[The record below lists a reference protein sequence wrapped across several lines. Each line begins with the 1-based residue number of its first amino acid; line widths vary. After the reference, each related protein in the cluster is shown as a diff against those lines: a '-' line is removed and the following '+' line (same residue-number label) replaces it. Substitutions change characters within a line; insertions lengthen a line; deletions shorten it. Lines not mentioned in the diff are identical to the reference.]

1 MLKKS
6 SVKTKLH
13 KKAVVKAAQE
23 ATVLGGDNSALGK
36 CAALVKAT
44 AVKSMRMGGVTKG
57 PRNGRRKIPSAPGT
71 PPNVQ
76 TVDETA
82 GLRASISF
90 AVIANEFRALVGPQ
104 AFAWYGRVHEHGD
117 STHPQRPFMRPA
129 LQNASTRYKQF
140 FKQLQLARTQTGRW
154 LNSRKGAQ

>member
-36 CAALVKAT
+36 CAALVQSE
-44 AVKSMRMGGVTKG
+44 AVRGMRAGGRSVGVRGGKVQT
-57 PRNGRRKIPSAPGT
+57 PSASGT

-76 TVDETA
+76 T
-82 GLRASISF
+82 GNLRGSISF
-90 AVIANEFRALVGPQ
+90 AVIANEFRAIVGSQPS
-104 AFAWYGRVHEHGD
+104 AWYGRVHEHGD